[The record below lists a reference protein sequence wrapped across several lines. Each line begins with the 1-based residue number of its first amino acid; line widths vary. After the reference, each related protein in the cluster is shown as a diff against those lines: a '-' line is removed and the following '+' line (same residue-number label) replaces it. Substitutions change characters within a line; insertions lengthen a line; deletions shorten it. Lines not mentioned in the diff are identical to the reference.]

1 MESPA
6 SALHLPACD
15 RHCIAGGKAA
25 LNSPTAASMTST
37 APPRVGIVIS
47 TYNRSNVLV
56 HAIESVRRSTLTD
69 WELLVVGDACT
80 DDTADVVAGF
90 HDPRIR
96 FVNLEHNF
104 GEQSGPNNVGASLV
118 RAPFLAFLNH
128 DDLFFSE
135 HLERSLAH
143 LEATGADLVFSGL
156 AAAEPRSTEQLARND
171 LEFILFGVSHDG
183 GYQPYIMAPASSWVM
198 RRGLMEEL
206 GGWRPAR
213 DCAIEP
219 SQDFLFRAW
228 RAGKRLLALPAITV
242 LAVQSGKRKNSYRH
256 RQSHENAYFAE
267 RMTSDPTFR
276 EAMLTSAALYHA
288 RRFIVAS
295 RKLSCSPL
303 QVFSILFYDWICRL
317 GIHPRALTMLLKHGR
332 GGWIRELRRVRGL
345 E

>member
-1 MESPA
+1 MSEC
-6 SALHLPACD
+6 SADTP
-15 RHCIAGGKAA
+15 K
-25 LNSPTAASMTST
+25 
-37 APPRVGIVIS
+37 VGIVIA

-90 HDPRIR
+90 NDPRIR
-96 FVNLEHNF
+96 FINLDRNF

-118 RAPFLAFLNH
+118 RAPLLAFLNH
-128 DDLFFSE
+128 DDLYFPE
-135 HLERSLAH
+135 HLERSLSH
-143 LEATGADLVFSGL
+143 LETTGADLVFSGL
-156 AAAEPRSTEQLARND
+156 AAAEPRSIEQLAQND
-171 LEFILFGVSHDG
+171 LCFTLLGVSPNRE
-183 GYQPYIMAPASSWVM
+183 YQPYVMAPASSWVM
-198 RRGLMEEL
+198 RRDLMEEL
-206 GGWRPAR
+206 DGWRPAR

-228 RAGKRLLALPAITV
+228 RAGKRLRVLPAVTV

-256 RQSHENAYFAE
+256 RQSHENAYFSE

-288 RRFIVAS
+288 RKFIVAS
-295 RKLSCSPL
+295 RKLNCSPL
-303 QVFSILFYDWICRL
+303 QVVSALIYEWICRL
-317 GIHPRALTMLLKHGR
+317 GIHPRALTMLVKHGR
-332 GGWIRELRRVRGL
+332 GGWIRELRRIRGL